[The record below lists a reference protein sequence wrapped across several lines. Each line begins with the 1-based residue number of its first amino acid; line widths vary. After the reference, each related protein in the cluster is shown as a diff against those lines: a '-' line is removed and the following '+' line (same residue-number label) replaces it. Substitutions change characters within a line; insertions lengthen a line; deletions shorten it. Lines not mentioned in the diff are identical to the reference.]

1 MKETTKT
8 NKKNYS
14 KAITVGICI
23 VIIAALIVAAAIFY
37 PSIRAR
43 HALRDITDHIKGSG
57 IKSATV
63 HAPSNGNNVFDES
76 GNEHIATEDELAR
89 LKDLIL
95 KITDGAEYSSSDSE
109 EILFDYEYRIRF
121 RIESGEALGFF
132 FTDGKF
138 YIANDGVR
146 YFFISGDESAYLEL
160 ISLAKSLT
168 EPENH

>member
-1 MKETTKT
+1 MKETAKT
-8 NKKNYS
+8 NNKNHS

-23 VIIAALIVAAAIFY
+23 IIVTALVVAAAIFY

-43 HALRDITDHIKGSG
+43 QALRDITDHINADE
-57 IKSATV
+57 INSATV
-63 HAPSNGNNVFDES
+63 YVPSSGNNVFDES
-76 GNEHIATEDELAR
+76 GSEHIATDDERAQ

-109 EILFDYEYRIRF
+109 EILFDYDCRIRF

-138 YIANDGVR
+138 YIAKDGVR
-146 YFFISGDESAYLEL
+146 YFFVSGDEAAYLEL

-168 EPENH
+168 EPETP